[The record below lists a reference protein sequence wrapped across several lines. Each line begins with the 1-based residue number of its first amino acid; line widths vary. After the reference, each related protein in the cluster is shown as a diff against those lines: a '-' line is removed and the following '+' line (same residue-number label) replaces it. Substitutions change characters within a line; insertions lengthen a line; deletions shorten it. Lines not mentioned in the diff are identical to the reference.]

1 MAVDAGRQYILIVED
16 DEDLAEG
23 ICLSLQSPELTFVRA
38 GTIEEAKQQRREQKF
53 DLLILDI
60 NLPDGS
66 GLDFCRQI
74 REQSRVPI
82 ALLTARDMEIDI
94 VSGLEC
100 GADDYIT
107 KPFSLMVLR
116 ARIRALLR
124 RNVPEQKSEYR
135 KGCFHFLFDRMEFYK
150 EGRPVELSKT
160 ERRILQLL
168 VFHEGQVITRDRLME
183 WVWPDGTEYV
193 EDNALSVGIRRLRD
207 KLEDAPSRPQYIR
220 TVYGKGYVWEPDGQN
235 EGKK

>member
-38 GTIEEAKQQRREQKF
+38 GSIEEAKQQRKEQKF

-168 VFHEGQVITRDRLME
+168 VFHE
-183 WVWPDGTEYV
+183 
-193 EDNALSVGIRRLRD
+193 
-207 KLEDAPSRPQYIR
+207 
-220 TVYGKGYVWEPDGQN
+220 
-235 EGKK
+235 

>member
-38 GTIEEAKQQRREQKF
+38 GSIEEAKQQRKEQKF

-94 VSGLEC
+94 EIG
-100 GADDYIT
+100 
-107 KPFSLMVLR
+107 R
-116 ARIRALLR
+116 AH
-124 RNVPEQKSEYR
+124 V
-135 KGCFHFLFDRMEFYK
+135 
-150 EGRPVELSKT
+150 
-160 ERRILQLL
+160 
-168 VFHEGQVITRDRLME
+168 
-183 WVWPDGTEYV
+183 
-193 EDNALSVGIRRLRD
+193 
-207 KLEDAPSRPQYIR
+207 
-220 TVYGKGYVWEPDGQN
+220 
-235 EGKK
+235 